1 MSCQL
6 LPLSYFSNIDS
17 VRDFL
22 FPSLKVS
29 PQQQELVKKSEVN
42 NEAGWDE
49 NWADNWDEN
58 MQQDDES
65 GNVSEG
71 HNDENDETRNR
82 WLQDC
87 HLSLS
92 PANDLMAVAY
102 LDKMVILAN
111 KYDSE
116 IKHKEFE
123 TNFSTVWEGSV
134 KQDERETITAVLC
147 LPLASQKRSTHGGPD
162 WTCVVVGFST
172 GYIRMYTET
181 GALLLSQ
188 QLHAEPVQKMKCN
201 TYQPPRFLGI
211 AQQHEELVIL
221 YKRAIVTVDGFSLFQ
236 ALKACR
242 NQVAR
247 ASASGESS
255 LQPPPLA
262 YKKWGP
268 QEQESIQDFYSCGVS
283 MPNPFDMMVTASVT
297 GGQNTTIRSSVPAA
311 NMYITAGIG
320 PFVGFFYAVEG
331 SAPPILSDVAYA
343 VANKLKSAIISAA
356 SGWLNFGHKHQTED
370 KHKPKIELATP
381 LPCKYGLP
389 DHRRQ
394 GTSISLS
401 PNGKYA
407 ATTDSFGRVILID
420 VEQGVAFRMWKGYR
434 DAQVG
439 WIQVYEEESA
449 SGRTRGGHVAQFLVI
464 YASRRGLLE
473 VWLAGSGPRVAA
485 FNVSKWCCLICPP
498 HGILGLNNVTCKGVK
513 TKAFQCA
520 LVDINGSILTVDVP
534 FHLALSDKN
543 SRRVR
548 DIHLLKKLKQT
559 LRENKKESD
568 VLEAQVKD
576 LLLNIRTSNI
586 AQQGVE
592 RILSTKYMGPA
603 VQGRI
608 LEACIAKLSSLGG
621 SNLEIDRRLFLQFCR
636 LKEHLLHTF
645 VALEKFNQEENVS
658 EGSAPA
664 AGQVLTETLGLS
676 ESEASHILSQLQSCD
691 RVRQNKPETS
701 IRFQDETMSYAST
714 FLSCI
719 ECTVHVQD
727 HEPSQQGSSAISL
740 VKDLPEDKKSY
751 IGEFL
756 FERCLSGH
764 GSPSE
769 LGRLLLE
776 SRLPSEETATLL
788 VYHWL
793 AKDNRS
799 MESMAEFFTLLE
811 TLTSHIERSVLVV
824 DSNHPSPWWQKV
836 RDMCAKSQN
845 NRAAY
850 MAAVVGRVIAIESM
864 NRLLHI
870 SSSSGSKDHDTSS
883 VSSEGTERS
892 SLQDWETVTMDMECW
907 DRIIKQLEDCLILS
921 CLMKF
926 EPHSSIREGRN
937 GEIKISV
944 SCLLEGGKGCITE
957 VIAQYV
963 ARSDLKPED
972 LYRPVREET
981 EKEGKHT
988 QLEEKME
995 TDEITEKSVQEKI
1008 LDLMADLR
1016 LRFPHSLENDVLFSN
1031 CCWEYTVLWN
1041 KEPEEVDCLKTSLD
1055 FLKLVQNAV
1064 LRHGVAF
1071 MMWHM
1076 FMSKRFKATALLME
1090 KVGRVPKDRLC
1101 RKDVGIS
1108 ENRLPDFVGQVV
1120 EFLHLMM
1127 EANCEINEVPVFNIE
1142 HAWHNGKGSVS
1153 LVELAIDKK
1162 VTNYHLIRHHYHLA
1176 LMMHAILIFRIKS
1189 LKVLS
1194 LFDSRGRN
1202 AFFVDLHSHPYLP
1215 NTDVDLAVSV
1225 TRRQFFCK
1233 LITRVVMA
1241 LLNSITAAD
1250 CPESPT
1256 FSVAKLRSS
1265 PVNKWPTLALDL
1277 SHEFG
1282 LDIDFIKRH
1291 HVCELYSAGLDK
1303 LAEEVLLTVND
1314 HDTIGSELLQIVR
1327 LRIQHQFSICDNRK
1341 KLQLMSSVDPA
1352 ITAWMKAKQ
1361 NSKEL
1366 IRPDVPISLTR
1377 LLISNIIRQLPEGRP
1392 GHELAVGLLDLIQ
1405 YL

>member
-6 LPLSYFSNIDS
+6 IPLSHFGNIDS

-22 FPSLKVS
+22 FPS
-29 PQQQELVKKSEVN
+29 PMQQELVKKSKVKET
-42 NEAGWDE
+42 GWDE
-49 NWADNWDEN
+49 SWGDNWDEA

-71 HNDENDETRNR
+71 HNDENDDTRNK

-92 PANDLMAVAY
+92 PANDLIAVAY

-111 KYDSE
+111 KYDPE
-116 IKHKEFE
+116 IKYKEYE

-134 KQDERETITAVLC
+134 KQEEREMITAILC

-162 WTCVVVGFST
+162 WTCVIVGFST

-188 QLHAEPVQKMKCN
+188 QLHAEPVQKMKCH
-201 TYQPPRFLGI
+201 TYEPPRYLGLGE
-211 AQQHEELVIL
+211 QHEELVIL
-221 YKRAIVTVDGFSLFQ
+221 YKRAIVAVDGFSLFQ

-247 ASASGESS
+247 ASASGEST

-268 QEQESIQDFYSCGVS
+268 QEQESIQDFYSCGVCMANS
-283 MPNPFDMMVTASVT
+283 FDVMVTASVI
-297 GGQNTTIRSSVPAA
+297 GGQNPVIRSSGPVA
-311 NMYITAGIG
+311 NMYITAGNG
-320 PFVGFFYAVEG
+320 PFVGFFYAIEG
-331 SAPPILSDVAYA
+331 FAPPMLSDVAYA
-343 VANKLKSAIISAA
+343 VASKLKSAIMSAA
-356 SGWLNFGHKHQTED
+356 R
-370 KHKPKIELATP
+370 
-381 LPCKYGLP
+381 YGLP
-389 DHRRQ
+389 DQRRQ

-401 PNGKYA
+401 PNGNYA

-449 SGRTRGGHVAQFLVI
+449 SGRTRYGHVAQFLVI
-464 YASRRGLLE
+464 YAARRGLLE

-485 FNVSKWCCLICPP
+485 FNVSKWGCLICPP

-513 TKAFQCA
+513 IKEFQCA
-520 LVDINGSILTVDVP
+520 LVDIDGSILKVDVP

-548 DIHLLKKLKQT
+548 DLHLLKQIKFT
-559 LRENKKESD
+559 LRENKKEPGTFCIKID
-568 VLEAQVKD
+568 ALETKVKD
-576 LLLNIRTSNI
+576 FLLNIRTANI
-586 AQQGVE
+586 AQQAVE
-592 RILSTKYMGPA
+592 RILSTKYLGPA

-608 LEACIAKLSSLGG
+608 LEACILKLSSLGG

-636 LKEHLLHTF
+636 LNEHLVNTF
-645 VALEKFNQEENVS
+645 VALEKFNKEKNVK
-658 EGSAPA
+658 EGPAPTA
-664 AGQVLTETLGLS
+664 CQVLTETIGLG
-676 ESEASHILSQLQSCD
+676 ESEAMHILSQFQSCD
-691 RVRQNKPETS
+691 RFGQNKPETELQ
-701 IRFQDETMSYAST
+701 FQHETMVYDVSS

-719 ECTVHVQD
+719 ECTVHVQEQ
-727 HEPSQQGSSAISL
+727 EPSLQGSSAISL
-740 VKDLPEDKKSY
+740 VKNLPEDKRSDL
-751 IGEFL
+751 GEFL
-756 FERCLSGH
+756 FEWCLSGN
-764 GSPSE
+764 GSVSE
-769 LGRLLLE
+769 LGRLLLD

-788 VYHWL
+788 VQQWL

-799 MESMAEFFTLLE
+799 IESMAEFFNLLK
-811 TLTSHIERSVLVV
+811 TFTSLIDSSRLVAV
-824 DSNHPSPWWQKV
+824 DSNIPSPWWQKF

-850 MAAVVGRVIAIESM
+850 MAAVVGQVVAIETI
-864 NRLLHI
+864 NRLSLL
-870 SSSSGSKDHDTSS
+870 STSSGSKDHDTSS
-883 VSSEGTERS
+883 ASSDASEKF
-892 SLQDWETVTMDMECW
+892 SLQDWETVTVDMEYW
-907 DRIIKQLEDCLILS
+907 ERIIKHLEDCLILS
-921 CLMKF
+921 CLMKRK
-926 EPHSSIREGRN
+926 PHSPYFREDRNEEIR
-937 GEIKISV
+937 ISV
-944 SCLLEGGKGCITE
+944 SGLLEGGKGCITE
-957 VIAQYV
+957 AIAKYV
-963 ARSDLKPED
+963 ARAGLKPED

-981 EKEGKHT
+981 QKEGKST
-988 QLEEKME
+988 QLEEQIE
-995 TDEITEKSVQEKI
+995 TDEIPEKSVQKKI
-1008 LDLMADLR
+1008 WDLIADLR
-1016 LRFPHSLENDVLFSN
+1016 QRFPHSLENDVLFSN

-1076 FMSKRFKATALLME
+1076 FVSKRFQITALLMD

-1120 EFLHLMM
+1120 QLIQLMM
-1127 EANCEINEVPVFNIE
+1127 EANCEMNEVPVFNIE
-1142 HAWHNGKGSVS
+1142 HAWHYGKGSVS
-1153 LVELAIDKK
+1153 LVELAVDKK
-1162 VTNYHLIRHHYHLA
+1162 VTNYHLIKHHHHLA
-1176 LMMHAILIFRIKS
+1176 LMMHAILILKIKS
-1189 LKVLS
+1189 WKVLS
-1194 LFDSRGRN
+1194 LFDTRGRN
-1202 AFFVDLHSHPYLP
+1202 AFFVDLYSHPYLP
-1215 NTDVDLAVSV
+1215 NKNVDLAVSAGR
-1225 TRRQFFCK
+1225 TQFFTK
-1233 LITRVVMA
+1233 LITRVVIT

-1250 CPESPT
+1250 CPEFPT
-1256 FSVAKLRSS
+1256 YSLSKLRSS
-1265 PVNKWPTLALDL
+1265 PVNKWPYIVLDL
-1277 SHEFG
+1277 AHEFG

-1314 HDTIGSELLQIVR
+1314 HESIGSELLQIVR
-1327 LRIQHQFSICDNRK
+1327 LRIQYQFSICSNRK
-1341 KLQLMSSVDPA
+1341 MLQVIPCVDPYVSG
-1352 ITAWMKAKQ
+1352 WLKRK
-1361 NSKEL
+1361 SSGEL
-1366 IRPDVPISLTR
+1366 IRPDVPVSLTC
-1377 LLISNIIRQLPEGRP
+1377 LLLSNVINQLREGHPE
-1392 GHELAVGLLDLIQ
+1392 HELAVSLVDLLEMFQL
-1405 YL
+1405 Y